1 MPSISRSALVVHSPQ
16 RMYELV
22 NTVQSY
28 PDFLPWCA
36 ASEVHEQD
44 QNGMLA
50 TVAVAK
56 GGINK
61 SFTTRNQLAE
71 GRSIQMQLV
80 DGPFSKLEG
89 LWKFEPLGPDAC
101 KISFNLHFDF
111 DSPVLRA
118 SFGKIFDQIAGS
130 MVDAFVLRAN
140 QTLGSSKSG

>member
-16 RMYELV
+16 SMYELV
-22 NTVQSY
+22 NGVESY
-28 PDFLPWCA
+28 PDFLPWCETSA
-36 ASEVHEQD
+36 VHEQNE
-44 QNGMLA
+44 NGMLA
-50 TVAVAK
+50 TLAIAK

-61 SFTTRNQLAE
+61 SFTTRNQLSE
-71 GRSIQMQLV
+71 GQSIKMQLV

-89 LWKFEPLGPDAC
+89 LWKFEPLGPEAC
-101 KISFNLHFDF
+101 KISLNLNFEF

>member
-1 MPSISRSALVVHSPQ
+1 MPNVSRSALVVHSPQ
-16 RMYELV
+16 NMYELV
-22 NTVQSY
+22 NAVANY
-28 PDFLPWCA
+28 PDFLPWCD
-36 ASEVHEQD
+36 ASEVHEED
-44 QNGMLA
+44 TSAMLA
-50 TVAVAK
+50 TVAIAK

-61 SFTTRNQLAE
+61 SFTTRNQMIQ
-71 GRSIQMQLV
+71 GQSIQMQLV

-89 LWKFEPLGPDAC
+89 LWKFEPLGPEAC
-101 KISFNLHFDF
+101 KISLNLNFEF